1 MSRKRQIIVRSVKGY
16 LSLVAM
22 IAFISGV
29 SLAKGAGWGVI
40 WVGMPVFLT
49 VFIGITYQLVK
60 GLTLL
65 KRGKQQDSE

>member
-16 LSLVAM
+16 LSLAAM
-22 IAFISGV
+22 IAFISSV
-29 SLAKGAGWGVI
+29 SLAKRAGWGVI